1 MAQPTDEHVAA
12 ILAQLQ
18 QSFDQIPGASKKDQ
32 IQTRRNRVLVYTYQS
47 GLTTRTIAAIE
58 HVDQSQI
65 ARDLI
70 WWKQRVSKA
79 TQKAD
84 ELIGDL
90 ELRFDAIY
98 QGALQDVQ
106 TCDNKSPSY
115 YRDRARL
122 RMVALAASV
131 ALTRL
136 REGTGRIGMLGTGT
150 GDAGRAPSPATD
162 VRRLAE
168 EVRRLT
174 GHPFEDI
181 NAIDLTAPGERA
193 YLDGD
198 VSSSGRTGDPDPLH
212 VNESDDGDHLPD

>member
-18 QSFDQIPGASKKDQ
+18 QSFDHIPGASKKDQ
-32 IQTRRNRVLVYTYQS
+32 VQARRNRVLVYTYHS

-70 WWKQRVSKA
+70 WWKRRVAKA
-79 TQKAD
+79 TQRPD

-90 ELRFDAIY
+90 ELRFDTIY
-98 QGALQDVQ
+98 QGAMQDVQ
-106 TCDNKSPSY
+106 ACDSKSPSY
-115 YRDRARL
+115 FRDRARL
-122 RMVALAASV
+122 RMVALASSV

-136 REGTGRIGMLGTGT
+136 REGTGRIGMLEPGSA
-150 GDAGRAPSPATD
+150 DAGRAPSTATD

-174 GHPFEDI
+174 GQPFEDI
-181 NAIDLTAPGERA
+181 AAIDLTAPGERA

-198 VSSSGRTGDPDPLH
+198 VSSADGARDSGAVH
-212 VNESDDGDHLPD
+212 VDESDDSDHVPD